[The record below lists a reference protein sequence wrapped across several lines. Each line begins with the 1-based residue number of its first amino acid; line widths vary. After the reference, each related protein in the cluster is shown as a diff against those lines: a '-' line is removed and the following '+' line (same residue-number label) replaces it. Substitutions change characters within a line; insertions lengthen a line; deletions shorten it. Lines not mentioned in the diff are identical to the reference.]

1 MRTYNYITL
10 SLLLALT
17 ACEGCKEDAPKPKTE
32 LEKLPLA
39 TQEGKNTFGCLVN
52 GKAWVAP
59 TSTDAIAVYQLGF
72 IQISGKRNKPFQ
84 QISMSIYE
92 KNNGELGTMSYPL
105 NKFPDSFADASFQ
118 KDDLTSCEYESK
130 NSLSGTVSLSKIDR
144 TNYVVSG
151 TFNFIT
157 ISKGCDTLKITN
169 GRFDI
174 RYIP

>member
-17 ACEGCKEDAPKPKTE
+17 ACEGCKEDVPKPKTE

-59 TSTDAIAVYQLGF
+59 TSTDAIAVYQFGSL
-72 IQISGKRNKPFQ
+72 QISGNFFKPLRF
-84 QISMSIYE
+84 IE
-92 KNNGELGTMSYPL
+92 LAFTENGTLLVTKEYSLINFPASYA
-105 NKFPDSFADASFQ
+105 KSFIDKGSNSF
-118 KDDLTSCEYESK
+118 CEYMPENTYK
-130 NSLSGTVSLSKIDR
+130 GQMTLTAIDR
-144 TNYVVSG
+144 VKYIVSG
-151 TFNFIT
+151 NFEFSTAIT
-157 ISKGCDTLKITN
+157 GCDTLKITN